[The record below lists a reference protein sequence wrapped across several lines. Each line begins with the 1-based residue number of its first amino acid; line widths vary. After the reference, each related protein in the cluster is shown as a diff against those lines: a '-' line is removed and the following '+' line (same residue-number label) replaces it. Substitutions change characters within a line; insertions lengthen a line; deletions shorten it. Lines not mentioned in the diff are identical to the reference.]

1 MSDYLL
7 EVKNLSM
14 HYDTL
19 DGNVDAVKDI
29 SFSVKNGESFG
40 LVGESGCG
48 KTSVAMTLL
57 QLQPDNSVITEG
69 SIKLDGKELIGLSE
83 NELRKVRWDSI
94 SIVFQGA
101 MNAWNPVIK
110 IGEQI
115 REAMREHSPENSKQ
129 ENIDKIN
136 QLFSMV
142 GLDETISDRFPHEL
156 SGGMKQR
163 AVIALALSCDPK
175 IIIADE
181 PTTALDVVIQDQ
193 ILNEIKKVQDLLGL
207 SLIYISHDIAVIAE
221 MTDKIAVMYA
231 GSIVE
236 IGPTKSVFESP
247 KHAYTKALLDS
258 TPSIQGEKKKLA
270 SLDGE
275 PPSLINEIKG
285 KVDLIILLVNTDRSS
300 QSSLAKNFPKA
311 DFIFTSGST
320 HRTSASMPQKPEG
333 PYVYSNGKQGK
344 YLTVVD
350 LDINNS
356 TDTISDDSAQEQ
368 KIKQLNNR
376 LKRLQKKDPTKAL
389 DDIYAGQ
396 DNILSLIKRYRNDLS
411 TAETILQKAKNKMR
425 FTSFALNKK
434 IKDDPEILAMVD
446 DALDKCVK
454 LDKSKKSE
462 SKDSHHNHNHSKKY
476 GKKNN

>member
-1 MSDYLL
+1 MSDLL

-29 SFSVKNGESFG
+29 SFSVKSGESFG

-57 QLQPDNSVITEG
+57 QLQPDNSVITKG

-83 NELRKVRWDSI
+83 NDLRQVRWNSI

-115 REAMREHSPENSKQ
+115 REAMREHYPENSKQ

-136 QLFSMV
+136 ELFKMV

-163 AVIALALSCDPK
+163 AVIALALSCNPR

-236 IGPTKSVFESP
+236 IGPTQAVFESP
-247 KHAYTKALLDS
+247 KHSYTKALLDS
-258 TPSIQGEKKKLA
+258 TPSIRGEKKKLQ

-275 PPSLINEIKG
+275 PPSLINEIIG
-285 KVDLIILLVNTDRSS
+285 CSFSPRCPSPSS
-300 QSSLAKNFPKA
+300 SCKNQSVKM
-311 DFIFTSGST
+311 G
-320 HRTSASMPQKPEG
+320 
-333 PYVYSNGKQGK
+333 
-344 YLTVVD
+344 
-350 LDINNS
+350 
-356 TDTISDDSAQEQ
+356 
-368 KIKQLNNR
+368 
-376 LKRLQKKDPTKAL
+376 
-389 DDIYAGQ
+389 
-396 DNILSLIKRYRNDLS
+396 LIKVGEDH
-411 TAETILQKAKNKMR
+411 
-425 FTSFALNKK
+425 FA
-434 IKDDPEILAMVD
+434 DRCCSE
-446 DALDKCVK
+446 CV
-454 LDKSKKSE
+454 
-462 SKDSHHNHNHSKKY
+462 
-476 GKKNN
+476 

>member
-1 MSDYLL
+1 MTQKLL
-7 EVKNLSM
+7 EVTNLSM

-19 DGNVDAVKDI
+19 DGNVDAVKNV
-29 SFSVKNGESFG
+29 SFTVNSGESFG

-69 SIKLDGKELIGLSE
+69 SIKLEGKELIGLSE
-83 NELRKVRWDSI
+83 NDLRKVRWDSI

-115 REAMREHSPENSKQ
+115 REAMREHYPQNSKQ
-129 ENIDKIN
+129 ENINKIN
-136 QLFSMV
+136 ELFKMV
-142 GLDETISDRFPHEL
+142 GLDESISERFPHEL

-236 IGPTKSVFESP
+236 MGPTKNVFTSP
-247 KHAYTKALLDS
+247 KHSYTRALLDS
-258 TPSIQGEKKKLA
+258 TPSIKGEKKKLR

-275 PPSLINEIKG
+275 PPSLIDKIDGCSFAPRCPDRETSCNPTEHMSLIEIESDHY
-285 KVDLIILLVNTDRSS
+285 VDVCS
-300 QSSLAKNFPKA
+300 
-311 DFIFTSGST
+311 
-320 HRTSASMPQKPEG
+320 
-333 PYVYSNGKQGK
+333 QGK
-344 YLTVVD
+344 L
-350 LDINNS
+350 
-356 TDTISDDSAQEQ
+356 
-368 KIKQLNNR
+368 
-376 LKRLQKKDPTKAL
+376 
-389 DDIYAGQ
+389 
-396 DNILSLIKRYRNDLS
+396 
-411 TAETILQKAKNKMR
+411 
-425 FTSFALNKK
+425 
-434 IKDDPEILAMVD
+434 
-446 DALDKCVK
+446 
-454 LDKSKKSE
+454 
-462 SKDSHHNHNHSKKY
+462 
-476 GKKNN
+476 